1 MKKVVALLTGLT
13 MAMGLVA
20 CGNTST
26 QTAAPAA
33 EEAPAAEP
41 APAEEETEAPDEQA
55 EAPAAESTGNEKLV
69 VGFAQIG
76 QESGWRDAETNDVQW
91 YAARNTDTIEL
102 AFADAQQ
109 KQENQIKAI
118 RNFIEMGV
126 DGQRRYCW
134 RYVFKRMK
142 EMRRGNLG
150 SLRSI
155 MRV

>member
-41 APAEEETEAPDEQA
+41 APAEEETEAPEEQA

-102 AFADAQQ
+102 AFADA
-109 KQENQIKAI
+109 
-118 RNFIEMGV
+118 
-126 DGQRRYCW
+126 
-134 RYVFKRMK
+134 
-142 EMRRGNLG
+142 
-150 SLRSI
+150 
-155 MRV
+155 

>member
-1 MKKVVALLTGLT
+1 MKKIVALLMGLT
-13 MAMGLVA
+13 MVMGLAA
-20 CGNTST
+20 CGNANT
-26 QTAAPAA
+26 QTTAPAANEAAEETAAPA
-33 EEAPAAEP
+33 EESEP
-41 APAEEETEAPDEQA
+41 EEQA
-55 EAPAAESTGNEKLV
+55 EAPAAENKGNEKLV

-126 DGQRRYCW
+126 DVI
-134 RYVFKRMK
+134 VFPPVVETGWEAVLTEDRK
-142 EMRRGNLG
+142 
-150 SLRSI
+150 S
-155 MRV
+155 VV

>member
-1 MKKVVALLTGLT
+1 MKKVVALLAGLT
-13 MAMGLVA
+13 MTMGLVA
-20 CGNTST
+20 CGNGST

-41 APAEEETEAPDEQA
+41 APAEETEAPEEQA
-55 EAPAAESTGNEKLV
+55 EAPAAENKGNEKLV

-109 KQENQIKAI
+109 KQEKLLA
-118 RNFIEMGV
+118 
-126 DGQRRYCW
+126 
-134 RYVFKRMK
+134 
-142 EMRRGNLG
+142 
-150 SLRSI
+150 
-155 MRV
+155 